1 GARREYLAVF
11 NNGATAASARIQT
24 ATPAT
29 TWTSLFGAGGATSGG
44 AGKVAVTVPPISAVL
59 LAAAA
64 QLPARSA
71 VAPKLIAGP
80 DSLSALFALTAP
92 AKTLDPLSVTFAV
105 RRGSGA
111 WQRVAVDD
119 SPPYRAFLEPAKFRR
134 KERVQVV
141 ALARS
146 SSGAVTAS
154 AVVTAVPRL

>member
-1 GARREYLAVF
+1 MHRKLTEALLAVRLENQF
-11 NNGATAASARIQT
+11 SKQQILDDYLNTIYFGRSAYGIE
-24 ATPAT
+24 
-29 TWTSLFGAGGATSGG
+29 
-44 AGKVAVTVPPISAVL
+44 
-59 LAAAA
+59 AAAEA
-64 QLPARSA
+64 YFAEP
-71 VAPKLIAGP
+71 APKLTVGP
-80 DSLSALFALTAP
+80 DALSSLYALTAT
-92 AKTLDPLSVTFAV
+92 ASTLDPLSVTFAV

-119 SPPYRAFLEPAKFRR
+119 SPPYRAFLEPPKFRR